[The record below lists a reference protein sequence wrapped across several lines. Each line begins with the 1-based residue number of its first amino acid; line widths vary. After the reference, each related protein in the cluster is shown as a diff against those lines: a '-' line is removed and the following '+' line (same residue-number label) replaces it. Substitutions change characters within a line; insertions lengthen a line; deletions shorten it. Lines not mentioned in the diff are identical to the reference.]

1 MAEFGGFFNSV
12 NGDRKYKSEDFAN
25 YFKTFI
31 STGINPTTDNLR
43 VIKVSNTQIKIL
55 PGSACINGYLYLNT
69 IELTK
74 TIVNSISKVS
84 RVVLRLDLT
93 NRTLAIVIVEG
104 TATETPS
111 LTRNSS
117 IYELSLAKIIIK
129 DGTVTLED
137 ERGQSLLCGYMSFLG
152 KDDLQS
158 MWNLFNQQW
167 GIQKELWQDWFA
179 NMQGQS
185 IRGIYIQKIIP
196 VSNKVGDIWIE
207 LH

>member
-31 STGINPTTDNLR
+31 GTGINPATDNLR
-43 VIKVSNTQIKIL
+43 VIKVNNTQIKIL

-74 TIVNSISKVS
+74 TIVNSISKIN
-84 RVVLRLDLT
+84 RVILRLDLI
-93 NRTLAIVIVEG
+93 NRTLAIAIVEG
-104 TATETPS
+104 TATEPPN

-117 IYELSLAKIIIK
+117 VYELSLAKITIK
-129 DGTVTLED
+129 DTTVNVED
-137 ERGQSLLCGYMSFLG
+137 ERGQSSLCGYMRFLG

-158 MWNLFNQQW
+158 MWNIFNTDWNSKNQ
-167 GIQKELWQDWFA
+167 LWQSWFD

-185 IRGIYIQKIIP
+185 IRGIYIQDIIP
-196 VSNKVGDIWIE
+196 TTTKVGDIWID
-207 LH
+207 LL